1 MLWFQKLQPESLEE
15 ITRQML
21 LGLQQRLSQLE
32 ISMEFTPE
40 AVHLLANAPKT
51 AQYGARPMKSYL
63 AQSVENPIA
72 NKLLLQELSAGD
84 EIQLTAKEEN
94 FIVLD
99 HAIIK

>member
-1 MLWFQKLQPESLEE
+1 
-15 ITRQML
+15 ML

-51 AQYGARPMKSYL
+51 AQYGTRPMKSYL
-63 AQSVENPIA
+63 AQSVKNPIA

-99 HAIIK
+99 HAVIK